1 MSLNSLKAK
10 LYNIQANIAFNKG
23 DTKKALFHLGQAYET
38 GSAKPQTVTTY
49 AYLLLKSGEIDK
61 SMQIFEKQIASYSLP
76 ENLRNSAKG
85 SYALALW
92 KKGDLQ
98 KAISLLEEI
107 LPKYK
112 NTNVYGSLGYF
123 YNINGDLD
131 KALQFNLEAY
141 EYNST
146 GQVILDN
153 LGQTYFLLGE
163 YDKSKEIFDKLI
175 EMKPTFPEAYYDYAL
190 LMEAL
195 GERNEALEA
204 LDKAL
209 YCMVSFVSD
218 FTRAKI
224 EQKLAELSV

>member
-1 MSLNSLKAK
+1 MSLNSLKASMYK
-10 LYNIQANIAFNKG
+10 ILANIAFNKG
-23 DTKKALFHLGQAYET
+23 DTTTAIARLGQAYET
-38 GSAKPQTVTTY
+38 GCAKPQTVTTY

-61 SMQIFEKQIASYSLP
+61 SMGIFEKQLASYSLP

-98 KAISLLEEI
+98 KAISLLEDI

-123 YNINGDLD
+123 YNLNGDLD
-131 KALQFNLEAY
+131 KALSFNLEAY

-163 YDKSKEIFDKLI
+163 YDKSKEIFDKLMQ
-175 EMKPTFPEAYYDYAL
+175 MKPTFPEAYYDYAL

-209 YCMVSFVSD
+209 YCKVSFLSD
-218 FTRAKI
+218 ITREIIENKI
-224 EQKLAELSV
+224 AELSN